1 MSGINHLVLA
11 GHDLEAMR
19 RSYAALGFTLAPSGQ
34 HPFGTGNTVIQL
46 HGSYLE
52 LLTVTRPQDVV
63 EPRGNAFSFSAFNRD
78 YLARHEGFSMLV
90 LDSKDAPADRER
102 WASAGMKVFDPF
114 TFERAAVLPSG
125 EEIVIGFALAQT
137 AIAEAPWLGV
147 FACQHF
153 RPDYYAQPRFLHHAN
168 GARRLA
174 DVWVTGE
181 GSSELVPFF
190 ESFAGAKAS
199 RAEGGRTTIP
209 TDAGTI
215 VIAEPA
221 VFEAIF
227 GEPPPHPED
236 GPHLGAFTV
245 ACAPEGLAAL
255 QGRKSVGDRIV
266 VPSQEGFGTVIAFA
280 ADR

>member
-19 RSYAALGFTLAPSGQ
+19 RVYASLGFTLAPSGQ

-46 HGSYLE
+46 HGGYLE
-52 LLTVTRPQDVV
+52 LLAVTRPQDVV

-90 LDSKDAPADRER
+90 LDSKDARNDRER
-102 WASAGMKVFDPF
+102 WASAGLKVFDPF
-114 TFERAAVLPSG
+114 TFERPAMLPSG

-137 AIAEAPWLGV
+137 AIAQAPWLGV

-153 RPDYYAQPRFLHHAN
+153 RPDYYAQPQFLQHDN
-168 GARRLA
+168 GARRIA

-181 GSSELVPFF
+181 GAVELVPFF
-190 ESFAGAKAS
+190 ETFTGTAAS
-199 RAEGGRTTIP
+199 REGGGPSTVR
-209 TDAGTI
+209 TDAGAI
-215 VIAEPA
+215 VIAPPA
-221 VFEAIF
+221 AFEAAF

-236 GPHLGAFTV
+236 GAHLGAFTV
-245 ACAPEGLAAL
+245 ACSSEGLAAL
-255 QGRKSVGDRIV
+255 RGRKAVGERII
-266 VPSQEGFGTVIAFA
+266 VPSREGFGTVIAFME
-280 ADR
+280 DR